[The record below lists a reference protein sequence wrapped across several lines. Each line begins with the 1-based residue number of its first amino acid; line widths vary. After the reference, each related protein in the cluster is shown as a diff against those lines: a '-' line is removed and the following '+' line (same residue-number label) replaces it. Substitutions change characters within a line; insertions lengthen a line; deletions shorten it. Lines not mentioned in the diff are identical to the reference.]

1 MLAFTYDRFGRT
13 LQEGELVHGDYDENG
28 NARLLTYP
36 GGLTAATTFDLL
48 DRPATL
54 AVNPGAGSVNLV
66 SAAGYKAMGPLAS
79 LTLATTP
86 ARTEARGFDFRYQ
99 PTSVDVSGPLLHW
112 DYTTDDIGNI
122 SAISQTQPTAESR
135 SYGYQDFQ
143 YFLTSGSGPWP
154 GPLAWEYDRI
164 GNRTSET
171 RSGITDTY
179 SYTPNA
185 GLPPGHTAL
194 LDAVALAGGS
204 GGTRDYTFG
213 PAGHLELLDAGAN
226 VLDFGNDVVGQ
237 LASVTR
243 TAEHSA
249 SFRYDGRGF
258 LREIV
263 TLEPG
268 SGGGG
273 GDLPFLDGFETGDP
287 CAWSAVVGYPGP
299 ACPIPPVETRTR
311 VTYDSQGRLR
321 ALLPESGDPSYVFT
335 FGDRPI
341 ATYTGGPMPSFTWLT
356 TDHLGTPILAFGPR
370 GVVSRRR
377 RGGGRPASG
386 PCWSRRPWRSAAPR
400 RRAASGGCG
409 ERRGAGPSRCGSAPA
424 GRRGWRTRG
433 WS

>member
-1 MLAFTYDRFGRT
+1 
-13 LQEGELVHGDYDENG
+13 V
-28 NARLLTYP
+28 
-36 GGLTAATTFDLL
+36 
-48 DRPATL
+48 
-54 AVNPGAGSVNLV
+54 
-66 SAAGYKAMGPLAS
+66 
-79 LTLATTP
+79 
-86 ARTEARGFDFRYQ
+86 
-99 PTSVDVSGPLLHW
+99 
-112 DYTTDDIGNI
+112 
-122 SAISQTQPTAESR
+122 
-135 SYGYQDFQ
+135 
-143 YFLTSGSGPWP
+143 
-154 GPLAWEYDRI
+154 
-164 GNRTSET
+164 
-171 RSGITDTY
+171 DTY

-194 LDAVALAGGS
+194 LDAVALAGGA

-287 CAWSAVVGYPGP
+287 CEWSAVVGYPGP
-299 ACPIPPVETRTR
+299 ACPIPPVETRTF

-321 ALLPESGDPSYVFT
+321 ALQPESGDPSYVFT

-356 TDHLGTPILAFGPR
+356 TDHLGTPILAIDNAGTALWHGGFEPFGQDYTNPT
-370 GVVSRRR
+370 
-377 RGGGRPASG
+377 
-386 PCWSRRPWRSAAPR
+386 
-400 RRAASGGCG
+400 AASAGVFLRFPGQWTASAWTDAALGTELYYNLHRWYETGTGRYAARDPIGLKGGINPFIYARSSPLRFLDPSG
-409 ERRGAGPSRCGSAPA
+409 ERLIPMLCDATQSARIQGAEAQIRDATQRCVTCEDRTLINGLLDQDLQVTCVPQELVDEVGPLDLCGGTSGGEILITPAGFHSPERCGCLESVVFHELFHLIGGEESPTRTQTRQCFGCAQPAPQDPF
-424 GRRGWRTRG
+424 
-433 WS
+433 SP